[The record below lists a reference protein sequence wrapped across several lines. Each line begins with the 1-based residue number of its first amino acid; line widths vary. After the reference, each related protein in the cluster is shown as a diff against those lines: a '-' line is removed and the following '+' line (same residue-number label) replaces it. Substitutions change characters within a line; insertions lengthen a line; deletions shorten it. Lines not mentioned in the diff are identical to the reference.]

1 MLKGSIV
8 AIVTPFKNGK
18 IDETALRNLINWHI
32 DEGTHG
38 IVPVGTTGE
47 SPTLDHNEHKE
58 VVEIVIDQVN
68 GRVPV
73 IAGAGSNSTAEA
85 ISLLMHAEAV
95 GADAALVVT
104 PYYNKPTQEGLFEHF
119 KAINNASMGIPIM
132 IYNIPPRSVIDMSV
146 EVMAKLSNLE
156 NIIGVKDAT
165 SDLSRVEKQKIQ
177 CRDGF
182 LQFSGEDITAF
193 EFMKNG
199 GNGCISVTA
208 NVLPKLCSEFQN
220 LCIEG
225 NYDEALKIHKK
236 LEPMH
241 NALFIET
248 SPSPVKYVLSK
259 IGRINDELRLPL
271 VNIRQETREIL
282 DKVISDL
289 DLIWC
294 HLNQVDQREI

>member
-1 MLKGSIV
+1 MFKGSIV

-18 IDETALRNLINWHI
+18 IDETSLRNLVNWHI

-47 SPTLDHNEHKE
+47 SPTLDHSEHRE

-68 GRVPV
+68 NRVPV
-73 IAGAGSNSTAEA
+73 IAGAGSNSTSEA
-85 ISLLMHAEAV
+85 ISLLMHAESV
-95 GADAALVVT
+95 GADAALIVT
-104 PYYNKPTQEGLFEHF
+104 PYYNKPTQEGLYEHF
-119 KAINNASMGIPIM
+119 KAINRASMGIPII
-132 IYNIPPRSVIDMSV
+132 IYNIPPRSIVDMSV
-146 EVMAKLSNLE
+146 EVMGQLSNLE

-165 SDLSRVEKQKIQ
+165 SDLSRVEKQKKQ
-177 CRDGF
+177 CKDGF

-208 NVLPKLCSEFQN
+208 NVLPKLCSDFQN

-259 IGRINDELRLPL
+259 MGRIENELRLPL
-271 VNIRQETREIL
+271 VSIRQETKEIL

-289 DLIWC
+289 DLI
-294 HLNQVDQREI
+294 

>member
-1 MLKGSIV
+1 MFKGSIV
-8 AIVTPFKNGK
+8 AIVTPFNNGK
-18 IDETALRNLINWHI
+18 IDETSLRNLVNWHI

-47 SPTLDHNEHKE
+47 SPTLDHNEHRE

-68 GRVPV
+68 NRVPV
-73 IAGAGSNSTAEA
+73 IAGAGSNSTSEA
-85 ISLLMHAEAV
+85 ISLLMHAESV
-95 GADAALVVT
+95 GADAALIVT
-104 PYYNKPTQEGLFEHF
+104 PYYNKPTQEGLYEHF
-119 KAINNASMGIPIM
+119 KAIDKASMGIPIM
-132 IYNIPPRSVIDMSV
+132 IYNIPPRSIVDMSV
-146 EVMAKLSNLE
+146 EVMGKLSNLE

-165 SDLSRVEKQKIQ
+165 SDLSRVEKQKNQ
-177 CRDGF
+177 CKDGF

-208 NVLPKLCSEFQN
+208 NVLPKLCSDFQN
-220 LCIEG
+220 LCLEG

-259 IGRINDELRLPL
+259 MGLIEDELRLPL
-271 VNIRQETREIL
+271 VSIRQETKEIL
-282 DKVISDL
+282 DKIISDL
-289 DLIWC
+289 DLI
-294 HLNQVDQREI
+294 

>member
-1 MLKGSIV
+1 MFKGSIV
-8 AIVTPFKNGK
+8 AIVTPFKNGNV
-18 IDETALRNLINWHI
+18 DETSLRNLVNWHI
-32 DEGTHG
+32 EEGTNG

-47 SPTLDHNEHKE
+47 SPTLDHNEHRE

-68 GRVPV
+68 NRVPV
-73 IAGAGSNSTAEA
+73 IAGAGSNSTSEA
-85 ISLLMHAEAV
+85 ISLLKHAEAV

-104 PYYNKPTQEGLFEHF
+104 PYYNKPTQEGLYEHF
-119 KAINNASMGIPIM
+119 KAVNSASLGIPII
-132 IYNIPPRSVIDMSV
+132 IYNIPPRSIVDMSL
-146 EVMAKLSNLE
+146 EVMAELSKLE
-156 NIIGVKDAT
+156 YIIGVKDAT
-165 SDLSRVEKQKIQ
+165 SDLDRVYKQKNH
-177 CRDGF
+177 CGEGF

-225 NYDEALKIHKK
+225 DFDKALSIHNK
-236 LEPMH
+236 LEPLH

-248 SPSPVKYVLSK
+248 SPAPVKYVLNK
-259 IGRINDELRLPL
+259 MGLIEEELRLPL

-282 DKVISDL
+282 DKIISDL
-289 DLIWC
+289 DLI
-294 HLNQVDQREI
+294 

>member
-146 EVMAKLSNLE
+146 EVMAELSNLE

-289 DLIWC
+289 DLI
-294 HLNQVDQREI
+294 

>member
-1 MLKGSIV
+1 MFKGSIV
-8 AIVTPFKNGK
+8 AIVTPFKNGNV
-18 IDETALRNLINWHI
+18 DETSLRNLVNWHI
-32 DEGTHG
+32 EEGTNG

-47 SPTLDHNEHKE
+47 SPTLDHNEHRE

-68 GRVPV
+68 NRVPV
-73 IAGAGSNSTAEA
+73 IAGAGSNSTSEA
-85 ISLLMHAEAV
+85 ISLLKHAEAV

-104 PYYNKPTQEGLFEHF
+104 PYYNKPTQEGLYEHF
-119 KAINNASMGIPIM
+119 KAVNSASLGIPII
-132 IYNIPPRSVIDMSV
+132 IYNIPPRSIVDMSV
-146 EVMAKLSNLE
+146 EVMAELSKLE
-156 NIIGVKDAT
+156 YIIGVKDAT
-165 SDLSRVEKQKIQ
+165 SDLDRVYKQKNH
-177 CRDGF
+177 CGEGF

-225 NYDEALKIHKK
+225 DFDKALSIHNK
-236 LEPMH
+236 LEPLH

-248 SPSPVKYVLSK
+248 SPAPVKYVLNK
-259 IGRINDELRLPL
+259 MGLIEEELRLPL

-282 DKVISDL
+282 DKIISDL
-289 DLIWC
+289 DLI
-294 HLNQVDQREI
+294 

>member
-1 MLKGSIV
+1 MFKGSIV

-18 IDETALRNLINWHI
+18 IDETSLRNLVNWHI

-47 SPTLDHNEHKE
+47 SPTLDHNEHRE

-68 GRVPV
+68 NRVPV
-73 IAGAGSNSTAEA
+73 IAGAGSNSTSEA
-85 ISLLMHAEAV
+85 ISLLMHAESV
-95 GADAALVVT
+95 GADAALIVT
-104 PYYNKPTQEGLFEHF
+104 PYYNKPTQEGLYEHF
-119 KAINNASMGIPIM
+119 KAIDKASMGIPIM
-132 IYNIPPRSVIDMSV
+132 IYNIPPRSIVDMSV
-146 EVMAKLSNLE
+146 EVMGKLSNLE

-165 SDLSRVEKQKIQ
+165 SDLSRVEKQKKQ
-177 CRDGF
+177 SKDGF

-208 NVLPKLCSEFQN
+208 NVLPKLCSDFQN
-220 LCIEG
+220 LCLEG

-259 IGRINDELRLPL
+259 MGRIEDELRLPL
-271 VNIRQETREIL
+271 VSIRQETKEIL

-289 DLIWC
+289 DLI
-294 HLNQVDQREI
+294 

>member
-1 MLKGSIV
+1 MFKGSIV

-18 IDETALRNLINWHI
+18 IDETSLRNLVNWHI

-47 SPTLDHNEHKE
+47 SPTLDHNEHRE

-68 GRVPV
+68 NRVPV
-73 IAGAGSNSTAEA
+73 IAGAGSNSTSEA
-85 ISLLMHAEAV
+85 ISLLMHAESV
-95 GADAALVVT
+95 GADAALIVT
-104 PYYNKPTQEGLFEHF
+104 PYYNKPTQEGLYEHF
-119 KAINNASMGIPIM
+119 KAINKASMGIPIM
-132 IYNIPPRSVIDMSV
+132 IYNIPPRSIVDMSV
-146 EVMAKLSNLE
+146 EVMGKLSNLE

-165 SDLSRVEKQKIQ
+165 SDLSRVEKQKNQ
-177 CRDGF
+177 CKDGF

-208 NVLPKLCSEFQN
+208 NVLPKLCSDFQN
-220 LCIEG
+220 LCLEG

-259 IGRINDELRLPL
+259 MGRIEDELRLPL
-271 VNIRQETREIL
+271 VSIRQETKEIL

-289 DLIWC
+289 DLI
-294 HLNQVDQREI
+294 

>member
-1 MLKGSIV
+1 MFKGSIV

-18 IDETALRNLINWHI
+18 IDETSLRNLVNWHI

-47 SPTLDHNEHKE
+47 SPTLDHSEHRE

-68 GRVPV
+68 NRVPV
-73 IAGAGSNSTAEA
+73 IAGAGSNSTSEA
-85 ISLLMHAEAV
+85 ISLLMHAASV
-95 GADAALVVT
+95 GADAALIVT
-104 PYYNKPTQEGLFEHF
+104 PYYNKPTQEGLYEHF
-119 KAINNASMGIPIM
+119 KAINRASMGIPII
-132 IYNIPPRSVIDMSV
+132 IYNIPPRSIVDMSI
-146 EVMAKLSNLE
+146 EVMGQLSNLE

-165 SDLSRVEKQKIQ
+165 SDLSRVEKQKKQ
-177 CRDGF
+177 CKDGF

-208 NVLPKLCSEFQN
+208 NILPKLCSDFQN

-259 IGRINDELRLPL
+259 MGRIEDELRLPL
-271 VNIRQETREIL
+271 VSIRQETKEIL

-289 DLIWC
+289 DLI
-294 HLNQVDQREI
+294 

>member
-1 MLKGSIV
+1 MFKGSIV
-8 AIVTPFKNGK
+8 AIVTPFKNGNV
-18 IDETALRNLINWHI
+18 DETSLRNLVNWHI
-32 DEGTHG
+32 EEGTNG

-47 SPTLDHNEHKE
+47 SPTLDHDEHRE

-68 GRVPV
+68 NRVPV
-73 IAGAGSNSTAEA
+73 IAGAGSNSTSEA
-85 ISLLMHAEAV
+85 ISLLKHAEAV

-104 PYYNKPTQEGLFEHF
+104 PYYNKPTQEGLYEHF
-119 KAINNASMGIPIM
+119 KAVNSASLGIPII
-132 IYNIPPRSVIDMSV
+132 IYNIPPRSIVDMSV
-146 EVMAKLSNLE
+146 EVMAELSKLE
-156 NIIGVKDAT
+156 YIIGVKDAT
-165 SDLSRVEKQKIQ
+165 SDLDRVYKQKNH
-177 CRDGF
+177 CGEGF

-225 NYDEALKIHKK
+225 DFDKALSIHNK
-236 LEPMH
+236 LEPLH

-248 SPSPVKYVLSK
+248 SPAPVKYVLNK
-259 IGRINDELRLPL
+259 MGLIEEELRLPL

-282 DKVISDL
+282 DKIISDL
-289 DLIWC
+289 DLI
-294 HLNQVDQREI
+294 

>member
-1 MLKGSIV
+1 MILMEKMFKGSIV

-18 IDETALRNLINWHI
+18 IDETSLRNLVNWHI

-47 SPTLDHNEHKE
+47 SPTLDHSEHRE

-68 GRVPV
+68 NRVPV
-73 IAGAGSNSTAEA
+73 IAGAGSNSTSEA
-85 ISLLMHAEAV
+85 ISLLMHAESV
-95 GADAALVVT
+95 GADAALIVT
-104 PYYNKPTQEGLFEHF
+104 PYYNKPTQEGLYEHF
-119 KAINNASMGIPIM
+119 KAINRASMGIPII
-132 IYNIPPRSVIDMSV
+132 IYNIPPRSIVDMSV
-146 EVMAKLSNLE
+146 EVMGKLSNLD

-165 SDLSRVEKQKIQ
+165 SDLSRVEKQKKQ
-177 CRDGF
+177 CKDGF

-208 NVLPKLCSEFQN
+208 NVLPKLCSDFQN

-259 IGRINDELRLPL
+259 MGRIEDELRLPL
-271 VNIRQETREIL
+271 VSIRQETKEIL

-289 DLIWC
+289 DLI
-294 HLNQVDQREI
+294 

>member
-1 MLKGSIV
+1 MFKGSIV

-18 IDETALRNLINWHI
+18 IDETSLRNLVNWHI

-47 SPTLDHNEHKE
+47 SPTLDHNEHRE

-68 GRVPV
+68 NRVPV
-73 IAGAGSNSTAEA
+73 IAGAGSNSTSEA

-132 IYNIPPRSVIDMSV
+132 IYNIPPRSIVDMSV

-156 NIIGVKDAT
+156 NIVGVKDAT
-165 SDLSRVEKQKIQ
+165 SDLSRVKKQQEQ
-177 CRDGF
+177 CNSGF
-182 LQFSGEDITAF
+182 LQFSGEDITAY

-208 NVLPKLCSEFQN
+208 NVLPRLCSEFQN
-220 LCIEG
+220 LCIQG

-248 SPSPVKYVLSK
+248 SPAPVKYVLSK
-259 IGRINDELRLPL
+259 MGKIEDELRLPL

-289 DLIWC
+289 DLI
-294 HLNQVDQREI
+294 

>member
-1 MLKGSIV
+1 MFKGSIV

-18 IDETALRNLINWHI
+18 IDETSLRNLVNWHI
-32 DEGTHG
+32 AEGTHG

-47 SPTLDHNEHKE
+47 SPTLDHSEHRE

-68 GRVPV
+68 NRVPV
-73 IAGAGSNSTAEA
+73 IAGAGSNSTSEA
-85 ISLLMHAEAV
+85 ISLLMHAESV
-95 GADAALVVT
+95 GADAALIVT
-104 PYYNKPTQEGLFEHF
+104 PYYNKPTQEGLYEHF
-119 KAINNASMGIPIM
+119 KAINRASMGIPII
-132 IYNIPPRSVIDMSV
+132 IYNIPPRSIVDMSV
-146 EVMAKLSNLE
+146 EVMGQLSNLE

-165 SDLSRVEKQKIQ
+165 SDLSRVKKQKKQ
-177 CRDGF
+177 CKDGF

-208 NVLPKLCSEFQN
+208 NVLPKLCSDFQN
-220 LCIEG
+220 LCLEG

-259 IGRINDELRLPL
+259 MGLIEDELRLPL
-271 VNIRQETREIL
+271 VSIRQETKEIL
-282 DKVISDL
+282 DKIISDL
-289 DLIWC
+289 DLI
-294 HLNQVDQREI
+294 

>member
-1 MLKGSIV
+1 MFKGSIV

-18 IDETALRNLINWHI
+18 IDETSLRNLVNWHI

-47 SPTLDHNEHKE
+47 SPTLDHSEHRE

-68 GRVPV
+68 NRVPV
-73 IAGAGSNSTAEA
+73 IAGAGSNSTSEA
-85 ISLLMHAEAV
+85 ISLLMHAESV
-95 GADAALVVT
+95 GADAALIVT
-104 PYYNKPTQEGLFEHF
+104 PYYNKPTQEGLYEHF
-119 KAINNASMGIPIM
+119 KAINRASMGIPIM
-132 IYNIPPRSVIDMSV
+132 IYNIPPRSIVDMSI
-146 EVMAKLSNLE
+146 EVMGKLSNLE

-165 SDLSRVEKQKIQ
+165 SDLSRVEKQKKQ
-177 CRDGF
+177 CKDGF

-208 NVLPKLCSEFQN
+208 NVLPKLCSDFQN

-259 IGRINDELRLPL
+259 MGRIEDELRLPL
-271 VNIRQETREIL
+271 VSIRQETKEIL

-289 DLIWC
+289 DLI
-294 HLNQVDQREI
+294 

>member
-1 MLKGSIV
+1 MFKGSIV

-18 IDETALRNLINWHI
+18 IDETSLRNLVNWHI

-47 SPTLDHNEHKE
+47 SPTLDHSEHRE

-68 GRVPV
+68 NRVPV
-73 IAGAGSNSTAEA
+73 IAGAGSNSTSEA
-85 ISLLMHAEAV
+85 ISLLMHAESV
-95 GADAALVVT
+95 GADAALIVT
-104 PYYNKPTQEGLFEHF
+104 PYYNKPTQEGLYEHF
-119 KAINNASMGIPIM
+119 KAINRASMGIPII
-132 IYNIPPRSVIDMSV
+132 IYNIPPRSIVDMSV
-146 EVMAKLSNLE
+146 EVMGKLSNLE

-165 SDLSRVEKQKIQ
+165 SDLSRVEKQKNQ
-177 CRDGF
+177 CKDGF

-208 NVLPKLCSEFQN
+208 NVLPKLCSDFQN
-220 LCIEG
+220 LCLEG

-259 IGRINDELRLPL
+259 MGLIEDELRLPL
-271 VNIRQETREIL
+271 VSIRQETKEIL
-282 DKVISDL
+282 DKIISDL
-289 DLIWC
+289 DLI
-294 HLNQVDQREI
+294 

>member
-1 MLKGSIV
+1 MFKGSIV

-18 IDETALRNLINWHI
+18 IDETSLRNLVNWHI
-32 DEGTHG
+32 EEGTHG

-47 SPTLDHNEHKE
+47 SPTLDHNEHRE

-68 GRVPV
+68 NRVPV
-73 IAGAGSNSTAEA
+73 IAGAGSNSTSEA

-95 GADAALVVT
+95 GADAALIVT
-104 PYYNKPTQEGLFEHF
+104 PYYNKPTQEGLYEHF

-132 IYNIPPRSVIDMSV
+132 IYNIPPRSIIDMSV

-165 SDLSRVEKQKIQ
+165 SDLSRVEKQNNLCKP
-177 CRDGF
+177 GF
-182 LQFSGEDITAF
+182 LQFSGEDITAY

-225 NYDEALKIHKK
+225 DYDKALKIHKK

-259 IGRINDELRLPL
+259 MGRIEDELRLPL
-271 VNIRQETREIL
+271 VNIRPETREIL

-289 DLIWC
+289 DLI
-294 HLNQVDQREI
+294 

>member
-1 MLKGSIV
+1 MFKGSIV

-18 IDETALRNLINWHI
+18 IDETSLRNLVNWHI

-47 SPTLDHNEHKE
+47 SPTLDHNEHRE

-68 GRVPV
+68 NRVPV
-73 IAGAGSNSTAEA
+73 IAGAGSNSTSEA
-85 ISLLMHAEAV
+85 ISLLMHAESV
-95 GADAALVVT
+95 GADAALIVT
-104 PYYNKPTQEGLFEHF
+104 PYYNKPTQEGLYEHF
-119 KAINNASMGIPIM
+119 KAINRASMGIPII
-132 IYNIPPRSVIDMSV
+132 IYNIPPRSIVDMSV
-146 EVMAKLSNLE
+146 EVMGKLSNLE

-165 SDLSRVEKQKIQ
+165 SDLSRVEKQKKQ
-177 CRDGF
+177 SKDGF

-208 NVLPKLCSEFQN
+208 NVLPKLCSDFQN

-259 IGRINDELRLPL
+259 MGRIEDELRLPL
-271 VNIRQETREIL
+271 VSIRQETKEIL

-289 DLIWC
+289 DLI
-294 HLNQVDQREI
+294 

>member
-1 MLKGSIV
+1 MFKGSIV

-18 IDETALRNLINWHI
+18 IDETSLRNLVNWHI
-32 DEGTHG
+32 AEGTHG

-47 SPTLDHNEHKE
+47 SPTLDHSEHRE

-68 GRVPV
+68 NRVPV
-73 IAGAGSNSTAEA
+73 IAGAGSNSTSEA
-85 ISLLMHAEAV
+85 ISLLMHAESV
-95 GADAALVVT
+95 GADAALIVT
-104 PYYNKPTQEGLFEHF
+104 PYYNKPTQEGLYEHF
-119 KAINNASMGIPIM
+119 KAIDKASMGIPIM
-132 IYNIPPRSVIDMSV
+132 IYNIPPRSIVDMSV
-146 EVMAKLSNLE
+146 EVMGKLSNLE

-165 SDLSRVEKQKIQ
+165 SDLSRVEKQKNQ
-177 CRDGF
+177 CKEGF

-208 NVLPKLCSEFQN
+208 NVLPKLCSDFQN

-259 IGRINDELRLPL
+259 MGRIEDELRLPL
-271 VNIRQETREIL
+271 VSIRQETKEIL

-289 DLIWC
+289 DLI
-294 HLNQVDQREI
+294 

>member
-1 MLKGSIV
+1 MFKGSIV

-18 IDETALRNLINWHI
+18 IDETSLRNLVNWHI

-47 SPTLDHNEHKE
+47 GPTLDHSEHRE

-68 GRVPV
+68 NRVPV
-73 IAGAGSNSTAEA
+73 IAGAGSNSTSEA
-85 ISLLMHAEAV
+85 ISLLMHAESV
-95 GADAALVVT
+95 GADAALIVT
-104 PYYNKPTQEGLFEHF
+104 PYYNKPTQEGLYEHF
-119 KAINNASMGIPIM
+119 KAIDKASMGIPIM
-132 IYNIPPRSVIDMSV
+132 IYNIPPRSIVDMSV
-146 EVMAKLSNLE
+146 EIMGKLSNLE

-165 SDLSRVEKQKIQ
+165 SDLSRVEKQKNQ
-177 CRDGF
+177 CKDGF

-208 NVLPKLCSEFQN
+208 NVLPKLCSDFQN
-220 LCIEG
+220 LCLEG

-259 IGRINDELRLPL
+259 MGLIEDELRLPL
-271 VNIRQETREIL
+271 VSIRQETKEIL
-282 DKVISDL
+282 DKIISDL
-289 DLIWC
+289 DLI
-294 HLNQVDQREI
+294 

>member
-1 MLKGSIV
+1 MFKGSIV

-18 IDETALRNLINWHI
+18 IDETSLRNLVNWHI

-47 SPTLDHNEHKE
+47 SPTLDHSEHRE

-68 GRVPV
+68 NRVPV
-73 IAGAGSNSTAEA
+73 IAGAGSNSTSEA
-85 ISLLMHAEAV
+85 ISLLMHAESV
-95 GADAALVVT
+95 GADAALIVT
-104 PYYNKPTQEGLFEHF
+104 PYYNKPTQEGLYEHF
-119 KAINNASMGIPIM
+119 KAINKASMGIPIM
-132 IYNIPPRSVIDMSV
+132 IYNIPPRSIVDMSV
-146 EVMAKLSNLE
+146 EVMGKLSNLE

-165 SDLSRVEKQKIQ
+165 SDLSRVEKQKNQ
-177 CRDGF
+177 CKDGF

-208 NVLPKLCSEFQN
+208 NVLPKLCSDFQN
-220 LCIEG
+220 LCLEG

-259 IGRINDELRLPL
+259 MGLIEDELRLPL
-271 VNIRQETREIL
+271 VSIRQETKEIL
-282 DKVISDL
+282 DKIISDL
-289 DLIWC
+289 DLI
-294 HLNQVDQREI
+294 

>member
-1 MLKGSIV
+1 MFKGSIV

-18 IDETALRNLINWHI
+18 IDETSLRNLVNWHI

-47 SPTLDHNEHKE
+47 SPTLDHNEHRE

-68 GRVPV
+68 NRVPV
-73 IAGAGSNSTAEA
+73 IAGAGSNSTSEA
-85 ISLLMHAEAV
+85 ISLLMHAESV
-95 GADAALVVT
+95 GADAALIVT
-104 PYYNKPTQEGLFEHF
+104 PYYNKPTQEGLYEHF
-119 KAINNASMGIPIM
+119 KAIDKASMGIPIM
-132 IYNIPPRSVIDMSV
+132 IYNIPPRSIVDMSV
-146 EVMAKLSNLE
+146 EVMGQLSNLE

-165 SDLSRVEKQKIQ
+165 SDLSRVKKQKKQ
-177 CRDGF
+177 CKDGF

-208 NVLPKLCSEFQN
+208 NVLPKLCSDFQN

-259 IGRINDELRLPL
+259 MGRIEDELRLPL
-271 VNIRQETREIL
+271 VSIRQETKEIL

-289 DLIWC
+289 DLI
-294 HLNQVDQREI
+294 

>member
-1 MLKGSIV
+1 MFKGSIV

-18 IDETALRNLINWHI
+18 IDETSLRNLVNWHI
-32 DEGTHG
+32 AEGTHG

-47 SPTLDHNEHKE
+47 SPTLDHSEHRE

-68 GRVPV
+68 NRVPV
-73 IAGAGSNSTAEA
+73 IAGAGSNSTSEA
-85 ISLLMHAEAV
+85 ISLLMHAESV

-104 PYYNKPTQEGLFEHF
+104 PYYNKPTQEGLYEHF
-119 KAINNASMGIPIM
+119 KAINRASMGIPII
-132 IYNIPPRSVIDMSV
+132 IYNIPPRSIVDMSI
-146 EVMAKLSNLE
+146 EVMGQLSNLE

-165 SDLSRVEKQKIQ
+165 SDLSRVEKQKKQ
-177 CRDGF
+177 CKDGF

-208 NVLPKLCSEFQN
+208 NVLPKLCSDFQN

-259 IGRINDELRLPL
+259 MGRIEDELRLPL
-271 VNIRQETREIL
+271 VSIRQETKEIL

-289 DLIWC
+289 DLI
-294 HLNQVDQREI
+294 

>member
-1 MLKGSIV
+1 MFKGSIV

-18 IDETALRNLINWHI
+18 IDETSLRNLVNWHI

-47 SPTLDHNEHKE
+47 SPTLDHNEHRE

-68 GRVPV
+68 NRVPV
-73 IAGAGSNSTAEA
+73 IAGAGSNSTSEA
-85 ISLLMHAEAV
+85 ISLLMHAESV
-95 GADAALVVT
+95 GADAALIVT
-104 PYYNKPTQEGLFEHF
+104 PYYNKPTQEGLYEHF
-119 KAINNASMGIPIM
+119 KAIDKASMGIPIM
-132 IYNIPPRSVIDMSV
+132 IYNIPPRSVVDMSV
-146 EVMAKLSNLE
+146 EIMGKLSNLE

-165 SDLSRVEKQKIQ
+165 SDLSRVEKQKNQ
-177 CRDGF
+177 CKDGF

-208 NVLPKLCSEFQN
+208 NVLPKLCSDFQN
-220 LCIEG
+220 LCLEG

-259 IGRINDELRLPL
+259 MGLIEDELRLPL
-271 VNIRQETREIL
+271 VSIRQETKEIL
-282 DKVISDL
+282 DKIISDL
-289 DLIWC
+289 DLI
-294 HLNQVDQREI
+294 

>member
-1 MLKGSIV
+1 MFKGSIV

-18 IDETALRNLINWHI
+18 IDETSLRNLVNWHI

-47 SPTLDHNEHKE
+47 SPTLDHNEHRE

-68 GRVPV
+68 NRVPV
-73 IAGAGSNSTAEA
+73 IAGAGSNSTSEA
-85 ISLLMHAEAV
+85 ISLLMHAESV
-95 GADAALVVT
+95 GADAALIVT
-104 PYYNKPTQEGLFEHF
+104 PYYNKPTQEGLYEHF
-119 KAINNASMGIPIM
+119 KAIDKASMGIPIM
-132 IYNIPPRSVIDMSV
+132 IYNIPPRSIVDMSV
-146 EVMAKLSNLE
+146 EVMGQLSNLE

-165 SDLSRVEKQKIQ
+165 SDLSRVEKQKNQ
-177 CRDGF
+177 CKDGF

-208 NVLPKLCSEFQN
+208 NVLPKLCSDFQN
-220 LCIEG
+220 LCLEG

-259 IGRINDELRLPL
+259 MGLIEDELRLPL
-271 VNIRQETREIL
+271 VSIRQETKEIL
-282 DKVISDL
+282 DKIISDL
-289 DLIWC
+289 DLI
-294 HLNQVDQREI
+294 

>member
-1 MLKGSIV
+1 MFKGSIV

-18 IDETALRNLINWHI
+18 IDETSLRNLVNWHI

-47 SPTLDHNEHKE
+47 SPTLDHSEHRE

-68 GRVPV
+68 NRVPV
-73 IAGAGSNSTAEA
+73 IAGAGSNSTSEA
-85 ISLLMHAEAV
+85 ISLLMHAESV
-95 GADAALVVT
+95 GADAALIVT
-104 PYYNKPTQEGLFEHF
+104 PYYNKPTQEGLYEHF
-119 KAINNASMGIPIM
+119 KAINRASMGIPII
-132 IYNIPPRSVIDMSV
+132 IYNIPPRSIVDMSV
-146 EVMAKLSNLE
+146 EVMGKLSNLE

-165 SDLSRVEKQKIQ
+165 SDLSRVEKQKKQ
-177 CRDGF
+177 CKAGF

-208 NVLPKLCSEFQN
+208 NVLPKLCSDFQN

-259 IGRINDELRLPL
+259 MGRIEDELRLPL
-271 VNIRQETREIL
+271 VSIRQETKEIL

-289 DLIWC
+289 DLI
-294 HLNQVDQREI
+294 

>member
-1 MLKGSIV
+1 MILMEKMFKGSIV

-18 IDETALRNLINWHI
+18 IDETSLRNLVNWHI

-47 SPTLDHNEHKE
+47 SPTLDHNEHRE

-68 GRVPV
+68 NRVPV
-73 IAGAGSNSTAEA
+73 IAGAGSNSTSEA
-85 ISLLMHAEAV
+85 ISLLMHAESV
-95 GADAALVVT
+95 GADAALIVT
-104 PYYNKPTQEGLFEHF
+104 PYYNKPTQEGLYEHF
-119 KAINNASMGIPIM
+119 KAIDKASMGIPIM
-132 IYNIPPRSVIDMSV
+132 IYNIPPRSIVDMSV
-146 EVMAKLSNLE
+146 EVMGKLSNLE

-165 SDLSRVEKQKIQ
+165 SDLSRVEKQKKQ
-177 CRDGF
+177 CKDGF

-208 NVLPKLCSEFQN
+208 NVLPKLCSDFQN
-220 LCIEG
+220 LCLEG

-259 IGRINDELRLPL
+259 MGRIEDELRLPL
-271 VNIRQETREIL
+271 VSIRQETKEIL
-282 DKVISDL
+282 DKVIFDL
-289 DLIWC
+289 DLI
-294 HLNQVDQREI
+294 

>member
-1 MLKGSIV
+1 MFKGSIV

-18 IDETALRNLINWHI
+18 IDETSLRNLVNWHI

-47 SPTLDHNEHKE
+47 SPTLDHSEHRE

-68 GRVPV
+68 NRVPV
-73 IAGAGSNSTAEA
+73 IAGAGSNSTSEA
-85 ISLLMHAEAV
+85 ISLLMHAESV
-95 GADAALVVT
+95 GADAALIVT
-104 PYYNKPTQEGLFEHF
+104 PYYNKPTQEGLYEHF
-119 KAINNASMGIPIM
+119 KAIDKASMGIPIM
-132 IYNIPPRSVIDMSV
+132 IYNIPPRSIVDMSV
-146 EVMAKLSNLE
+146 EIMGKLSNLE

-165 SDLSRVEKQKIQ
+165 SDLSRVEKQKNQ
-177 CRDGF
+177 CKDGF

-208 NVLPKLCSEFQN
+208 NVLPKLCSDFQN
-220 LCIEG
+220 LCLEG

-259 IGRINDELRLPL
+259 MGLIEDELRLPL
-271 VNIRQETREIL
+271 VSIRQETKEIL
-282 DKVISDL
+282 DKIISDL
-289 DLIWC
+289 DLI
-294 HLNQVDQREI
+294 

>member
-1 MLKGSIV
+1 MFKGSIV

-18 IDETALRNLINWHI
+18 IDETSLRNLVNWHI
-32 DEGTHG
+32 AEGTHG

-47 SPTLDHNEHKE
+47 SPTLDHSEHRE

-68 GRVPV
+68 NRVPV
-73 IAGAGSNSTAEA
+73 IAGAGSNSTSEA
-85 ISLLMHAEAV
+85 ISLLMHAESV
-95 GADAALVVT
+95 GADAALIVT
-104 PYYNKPTQEGLFEHF
+104 PYYNKPTQEGLYEHF
-119 KAINNASMGIPIM
+119 KAINRASMGIPII
-132 IYNIPPRSVIDMSV
+132 IYNIPPRSIVDMSV
-146 EVMAKLSNLE
+146 EVMGQLSNLE

-165 SDLSRVEKQKIQ
+165 SDLSRVEKQKKQ
-177 CRDGF
+177 CKDGF

-208 NVLPKLCSEFQN
+208 NVLPKLCSDFQN

-259 IGRINDELRLPL
+259 MGRIEDELRLPL
-271 VNIRQETREIL
+271 VSIRKETKEIL

-289 DLIWC
+289 DLI
-294 HLNQVDQREI
+294 

>member
-1 MLKGSIV
+1 MFKGSIV

-18 IDETALRNLINWHI
+18 IDETSLRNLVNWHI

-47 SPTLDHNEHKE
+47 SPTLDHNEHRE

-68 GRVPV
+68 NRVPV
-73 IAGAGSNSTAEA
+73 IAGAGSNSTSEA
-85 ISLLMHAEAV
+85 ISLLMHAESV
-95 GADAALVVT
+95 GADAALIVT
-104 PYYNKPTQEGLFEHF
+104 PYYNKPTQEGLYEHF
-119 KAINNASMGIPIM
+119 KAIDKASMGIPIM
-132 IYNIPPRSVIDMSV
+132 IYNIPPRSIVDMSV
-146 EVMAKLSNLE
+146 EVMGKLSNLE

-165 SDLSRVEKQKIQ
+165 SDLSRVEKQKNQ
-177 CRDGF
+177 CKDGF

-208 NVLPKLCSEFQN
+208 NILPKLCSDFQN
-220 LCIEG
+220 LCLEG

-259 IGRINDELRLPL
+259 MGLIEDELRLPL
-271 VNIRQETREIL
+271 VSIRQETKEIL
-282 DKVISDL
+282 DKIISDL
-289 DLIWC
+289 DLI
-294 HLNQVDQREI
+294 

>member
-119 KAINNASMGIPIM
+119 KALNNASMGIPIM

-146 EVMAKLSNLE
+146 EVMAELSNLE

-165 SDLSRVEKQKIQ
+165 SDLSRVKKQKIQ
-177 CRDGF
+177 CKDGF
-182 LQFSGEDITAF
+182 LQFSGEDITAY

-236 LEPMH
+236 LEPIH

-289 DLIWC
+289 DLI
-294 HLNQVDQREI
+294 